1 MDPVPSIATIKE
13 NWPYIFHEECLIQ
26 HFLQSTKI
34 KEDSFLKNFNESKD
48 LTLKFFETM
57 YNKETKKDF
66 EKEECSENIIIR
78 SVLKYFNENESY
90 LFHIFEIGTTLQE
103 VVGRIPT
110 NTPLIAFVSKFFC
123 THVI

>member
-1 MDPVPSIATIKE
+1 
-13 NWPYIFHEECLIQ
+13 
-26 HFLQSTKI
+26 
-34 KEDSFLKNFNESKD
+34 
-48 LTLKFFETM
+48 M

-110 NTPLIAFVSKFFC
+110 NTPLIAFVKNGGEDNYITYLFIEKTIIFQN
-123 THVI
+123 TGAITLLPFLKQIIHIFYVFM